1 MELQAATVKEIVRSS
16 FHAYNKYARIAQRQ
30 IVDGKV
36 PLNSQDACDERE
48 WEEVIG
54 SAESQ

>member
-36 PLNSQDACDERE
+36 PLNSQDACDEGE
-48 WEEVIG
+48 WEEVI
-54 SAESQ
+54 